1 LSAGRALLLGLILA
15 GGGAALS
22 AVGCAA
28 SQSGELARQ
37 GAAAERAY
45 SAGRYA
51 EAAKRWGEVADGAR
65 RPADRDEA
73 RYRQGASWVR
83 AGQPTLGRAT
93 FDRLLRDSPK
103 GVRGARAA
111 LDRARLEEETG
122 NLPEAQK
129 SLEWLIENHPES
141 GLAPTALHDLLEL
154 LAPRGEIAI
163 RSYLDAR
170 LAALD
175 KTELGEH
182 LHAAYAASLE
192 RSGDLAAARA
202 RYLFVAER
210 YPYPRGALWDDA
222 LFHAADLA
230 ARAGAPAEAILHLER
245 MLSKREAAY
254 VQGSYERGRYGE
266 AQFRIAELYRDAL
279 HDPVRARKAF
289 EQLWSAHRTSR
300 LRDDAAWNA
309 AQLAAQAGD
318 DAGACEDLEALVRE
332 MPSSRYVAC
341 APTLCAQLKT
351 PPEAGACH
359 EYLLRARDDPPG
371 VSKRGVRSS
380 RRSSD

>member
-1 LSAGRALLLGLILA
+1 MSAGAGRALLLGLILT
-15 GGGAALS
+15 
-22 AVGCAA
+22 GCAA
-28 SQSGELARQ
+28 SQTGELARQ

-51 EAAKRWGEVADGAR
+51 GAAAQWSQIADRAR

-73 RYRQGASWVR
+73 RYRQGASLVR
-83 AGQPTLGRAT
+83 AGQPIAARAV
-93 FDRLLRDSPK
+93 FDRLLRDSPN
-103 GVRGARAA
+103 GVRGPRAA
-111 LDRARLEEETG
+111 LDRARLEQDAG
-122 NLPEAQK
+122 EAADSEK

-141 GLAPTALHDLLEL
+141 GLAPAALHDLLQL
-154 LAPRGEIAI
+154 FAPRGEAAI
-163 RSYLDAR
+163 RAYLDAH
-170 LAALD
+170 LPALE

-192 RSGDLAAARA
+192 RSGDLAGAQA
-202 RYLFVAER
+202 RYLLVAER

-230 ARAGAPAEAILHLER
+230 ARAGAPAEAIQDLER

-279 HDPVRARKAF
+279 HDPVRARAAF
-289 EQLWSAHRTSR
+289 ERLWSAHRTSL

-309 AQLAAQAGD
+309 AALAARAGD
-318 DAGACEDLEALVRE
+318 TAGACEDLEALIRE
-332 MPSSRYVAC
+332 IPSSRYVAC
-341 APTLCAQLKT
+341 APRLCERVKVPRA
-351 PPEAGACH
+351 AGTCH
-359 EYLLRARDDPPG
+359 EYLTRARGEPAD
-371 VSKRGVRSS
+371 
-380 RRSSD
+380 